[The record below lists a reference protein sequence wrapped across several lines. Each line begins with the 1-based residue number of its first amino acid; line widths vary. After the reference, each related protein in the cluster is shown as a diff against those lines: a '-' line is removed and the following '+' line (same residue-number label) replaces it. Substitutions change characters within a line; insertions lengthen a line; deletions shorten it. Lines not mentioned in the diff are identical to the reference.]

1 MKRLRRRLGHRP
13 RLPVLTRAQSIA
25 LAFGFALVVLCTAF
39 RIADPYNLRLA
50 RELVFD
56 AFQRAEPRADSDVPV
71 RVVDIDEASLARLGQ
86 WPWPRSE
93 LARLV
98 ERLSGLGAAAIAF
111 DMVFP
116 EPDRLSPARLVEQP
130 EVMAAFGVD
139 RSLSALVPDYDR
151 SFAASLEGKPV
162 VLGFAAIP
170 GVNDER
176 PGLKA
181 GMAFTG
187 QDPRMALPSFSAAT
201 RNLPELD
208 AAARGVGA
216 ITVSPL
222 DTHGVIRQLP
232 LLWNGGARIYP
243 SLVLETLRVMHKD
256 STLLVHSRNEE
267 PFAVTNVRVG
277 PYDIPT
283 TSSGELRVR
292 FGRESRDRV
301 VSAWSV
307 LSGADDAGL
316 RPLIDG
322 HAVFVGTSA
331 TGLYDHRVTPL
342 GDSVPGVLVQAQ
354 ALEQILAGE
363 HLRRPDWADPLEW
376 AWMLALAGLTTLVAV
391 LCAPIT
397 ALCYGGAMAA
407 LTCVGAW
414 IAFSRGGV
422 LLDPTSSCA
431 TGLFLYVS
439 MISFRYFVSDRDRRF
454 VRQAF
459 SRYVAPSYLAQ
470 IEKNP
475 ASLRLGGD
483 ERSMTILFVDIRG
496 FTALSERLSPTEVVE
511 FLNTLFGRLST
522 DILAEG
528 GTIDKYI
535 GDSIMAFWNAPL
547 QMPDHAARAC
557 RAALRMRETLRELNE
572 TDAFHFRR
580 RPDPL
585 SDVAIGIG
593 INVGPALVGNMGSES
608 RFNYSVVGD
617 AVNVAS
623 RVEGQAKPLAADA
636 LVAESVS
643 VAASDFAY
651 LEVGALDLRGKREKE
666 KLFIL
671 VGDPDT
677 ARTVDFLALKACH
690 TELLAN
696 MENPVV
702 ARRRL
707 SECMRLSD
715 LSFPDLRAF
724 YARLGERLEA
734 ATSDLRRYGTT

>member
-1 MKRLRRRLGHRP
+1 MTLRI
-13 RLPVLTRAQSIA
+13 V
-25 LAFGFALVVLCTAF
+25 
-39 RIADPYNLRLA
+39 DPYNLRLT

-56 AFQRAEPRADSDVPV
+56 AFQRAGPRPDSDVPV

-86 WPWPRSE
+86 WPWPRSD

-98 ERLSGLGAAAIAF
+98 ERLNDLGASAIAF

-116 EPDRLSPARLVEQP
+116 EPDRLSPSRLVEQS
-130 EVMAAFGVD
+130 EVIEAFGGD
-139 RSLSALVPDYDR
+139 RARGLASIVPDYDR
-151 SFAASLEGKPV
+151 SFAASLNGKPV
-162 VLGFAAIP
+162 ILGFAAVP
-170 GVNDER
+170 GTNDER
-176 PGLKA
+176 PGIKA
-181 GMAFTG
+181 GLAFTG
-187 QDPRMALPSFSAAT
+187 QDPRNALPSFSAVT

-208 AAARGVGA
+208 TAARGVGA

-243 SLVLETLRVMHKD
+243 SLVVETLRVMQNQ
-256 STLLVHSRNEE
+256 STLLVHSRNDP
-267 PFAVTNVRVG
+267 PFAVTSLRVG
-277 PYDIPT
+277 HYDIPA
-283 TSSGELRVR
+283 TSSGELRVW
-292 FGRESRDRV
+292 FGSEKPDRIVPAWRVLEGDTTRD
-301 VSAWSV
+301 
-307 LSGADDAGL
+307 L
-316 RPLIDG
+316 RPLFEG

-342 GDSVPGVLVQAQ
+342 GETMPGVLVQAQ

-376 AWMLALAGLTTLVAV
+376 AWMLALAGLTTLVTV

-397 ALCYGGAMAA
+397 ALGYGGAMAA
-407 LTCVGAW
+407 FTSIGAW
-414 IAFSRGGV
+414 IAFSRGGI

-431 TGLFLYVS
+431 TGLFIFVA

-459 SRYVAPSYLAQ
+459 ARYVAPSYLAH

-483 ERSMTILFVDIRG
+483 EREMTILFVDIRD
-496 FTALSERLSPTEVVE
+496 FTALSEKLSPTEVVE
-511 FLNTLFGRLST
+511 FLNTLFGRLSA

-547 QMPDHAARAC
+547 RVPDHAARGC
-557 RAALRMRETLRELNE
+557 RAALRIRATLNELNAS
-572 TDAFHFRR
+572 DAFHFRR
-580 RPDPL
+580 RTDPL
-585 SDVAIGIG
+585 PDVAIGIG
-593 INVGPALVGNMGSES
+593 LNTGPALVGNMGSES

-636 LVAESVS
+636 LVAESVTQ
-643 VAASDFAY
+643 AASELAY
-651 LEVGALDLRGKREKE
+651 LQVGALDLRGKREKE

-671 VGDPDT
+671 VGDTDT
-677 ARTVDFLALKACH
+677 ACTAEFTALKECH
-690 TELLAN
+690 AALLAN
-696 MENPVV
+696 MKNPGI
-702 ARRRL
+702 ARPAL
-707 SECMRLSD
+707 AECERLSD
-715 LSFPDLRAF
+715 RSFPFLRDF
-724 YARLGERLEA
+724 YRRLGEQVETA
-734 ATSDLRRYGTT
+734 PPELRRFGAP